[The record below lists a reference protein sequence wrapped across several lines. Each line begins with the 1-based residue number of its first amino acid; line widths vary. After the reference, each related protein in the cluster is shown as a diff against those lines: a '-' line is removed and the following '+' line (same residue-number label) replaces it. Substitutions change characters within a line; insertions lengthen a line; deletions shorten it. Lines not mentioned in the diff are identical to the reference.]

1 VGTHHCNGTAYL
13 HVLLNHTK
21 PYRQLQTDNWDIKRS
36 ERLILAIDG
45 GGMKTR
51 AVLAQSEG
59 RILEQ
64 ATGVFSNLTSDF
76 DGSLQKSKLSSLL
89 STKPRECLFEPK

>member
-1 VGTHHCNGTAYL
+1 MGTHHCNGTAYL
-13 HVLLNHTK
+13 SVLINHTK
-21 PYRQLQTDNWDIKRS
+21 PYRQLQTGNWDIKRS
-36 ERLILAIDG
+36 ERLILAIEG
-45 GGMKTR
+45 GGTKTR

-76 DGSLQKSKLSSLL
+76 DGSLQKSELSSLQFRKL
-89 STKPRECLFEPK
+89 R